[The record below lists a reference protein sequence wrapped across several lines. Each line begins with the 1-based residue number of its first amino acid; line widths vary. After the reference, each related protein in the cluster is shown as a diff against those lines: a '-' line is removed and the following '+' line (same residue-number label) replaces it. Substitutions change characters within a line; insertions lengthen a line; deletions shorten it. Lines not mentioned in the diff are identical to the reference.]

1 MSDIATMANII
12 EMLEKR
18 LGKAQKRYEAA
29 SSERVGDMRFGE
41 VVALQQAILEAKDI
55 LNEELIERD
64 LRIQLEAIG
73 Q

>member
-1 MSDIATMANII
+1 MDIHSIKHII

-18 LGKAQKRYEAA
+18 LGKAQARYEAA

-41 VVALQQAILEAKDI
+41 VVALQQALIEAKDI